1 MVSNIWIDKLHFKR
15 EISVDACFWNVKLY
29 GLVWM
34 TKEYICTNE
43 SSVKKKLQS
52 KNVFSLYERQ
62 NQRQRKAICFSLIL
76 FLKSSDYCCLS
87 WKVLIIFRG
96 VHWRKGDLEDV
107 VLWQERMFRRIRRGF
122 VELWG
127 TEQILN
133 DCFGT
138 GIDENIW
145 FLSVW
150 SHQGR
155 PYCEQSIL
163 VSGVGRHLLCLHQ
176 RSLLKV
182 KVWKHPNI

>member
-1 MVSNIWIDKLHFKR
+1 MFLECKDIWSRLDDKG
-15 EISVDACFWNVKLY
+15 IYLY
-29 GLVWM
+29 KWIL
-34 TKEYICTNE
+34 
-43 SSVKKKLQS
+43 SKKKLQS